1 MSFDGSK
8 KNILP
13 NIARAAGSVR
23 SGVKSQRGARGAIII
38 IDVSADGGGDIT
50 SLNIYLRSP
59 QGRTT
64 DHEIKI
70 YSWAGLTISA
80 VGVFAFLLS
89 PEGGDAEDW
98 TAAPIKGYLPPEF
111 DVEVVVA
118 TNPLTFS
125 VDMFYLP

>member
-1 MSFDGSK
+1 MSFEGSK

-13 NIARAAGSVR
+13 NLARTANTKSEVM
-23 SGVKSQRGARGAIII
+23 SQRGVRGAIFI
-38 IDVSADGGGDIT
+38 IDVSVDGGGDIT
-50 SLNIYLRSP
+50 ALNIYLRSP

-98 TAAPIKGYLPPEF
+98 TAAPIKGYLPSEF
-111 DVEVVVA
+111 VVEVVM
-118 TNPLTFS
+118 TNGLTFS
-125 VDMFYLP
+125 LDAQYLL